1 MFLPWPVSGKAAIMS
16 DESPKII
23 IDEDWKTQAQRE
35 KEELARKLAAEKEKP
50 APAAAAKLP
59 GLEGEEGDYQHAPFT
74 ALVGSLATQCM
85 FALGVIA
92 PQGAKQVMV
101 NLEEAAMTLE
111 MLKTLEE
118 KTQGN
123 LTEDESAAL
132 KEALTEL
139 ERIFTARLAQFQ
151 EQAIQQSG
159 IDLDT
164 LRNPEA

>member
-1 MFLPWPVSGKAAIMS
+1 MS
-16 DESPKII
+16 DDAPKIF
-23 IDEDWKTQAQRE
+23 IDEDWKSQAQRE
-35 KEELARKLAAEKEKP
+35 KEELASKLAAEKAQALTK
-50 APAAAAKLP
+50 AA
-59 GLEGEEGDYQHAPFT
+59 GEGELPEGDEGGGYEHAPFT

-111 MLKTLEE
+111 MLKVLEE

-123 LTEDESAAL
+123 LTEDEAKAL
-132 KEALTEL
+132 AEALTEL
-139 ERIFTARLAQFQ
+139 ERIFAARIAQFQ
-151 EQAIQQSG
+151 EQSIQESG

-164 LRNPEA
+164 LRNPQA